1 LPSYEILL
9 SATAKKQ
16 LRDIPADHRR
26 RVVRALQ
33 RLGDDPIAPRPG
45 ADIRKLWQEGDLPM
59 YRLRID
65 AYRVLNFVVGRE
77 VRVTRVA
84 RRPVAYRG
92 LD

>member
-1 LPSYEILL
+1 MPRYEVLL
-9 SATAKKQ
+9 SATAKGQ
-16 LRDIPADHRR
+16 LNDLPADHRR
-26 RVVRALQ
+26 RVVTALQ
-33 RLGDDPIAPRPG
+33 RLGEDPFAPRPG

-59 YRLRID
+59 YRLRIGT
-65 AYRVLNFVVGRE
+65 YRVLYFVVGRE